1 MIAKSDD
8 RTVVASGL
16 SHEINDDT
24 CFLELFKPFGEVI
37 SANLAVRDPEH
48 NRGGLFGF
56 VTFLTKE
63 AAKQAIRTLNGG
75 SDQRIRKVIRAKQIN
90 MPPMDPRYRSIP
102 GIFVPPLLWPFVEEM
117 TAKSDDKTVLASNL
131 TLEIDED
138 TCLLELFKPYG
149 EVICANL
156 APIDPERN
164 RGALFGFVTFV
175 TKEGAE
181 QAIRTLNGSG
191 PYGWDKR
198 ILKVNWAKQST

>member
-56 VTFLTKE
+56 VTF
-63 AAKQAIRTLNGG
+63 
-75 SDQRIRKVIRAKQIN
+75 
-90 MPPMDPRYRSIP
+90 
-102 GIFVPPLLWPFVEEM
+102 
-117 TAKSDDKTVLASNL
+117 
-131 TLEIDED
+131 
-138 TCLLELFKPYG
+138 
-149 EVICANL
+149 
-156 APIDPERN
+156 
-164 RGALFGFVTFV
+164 V